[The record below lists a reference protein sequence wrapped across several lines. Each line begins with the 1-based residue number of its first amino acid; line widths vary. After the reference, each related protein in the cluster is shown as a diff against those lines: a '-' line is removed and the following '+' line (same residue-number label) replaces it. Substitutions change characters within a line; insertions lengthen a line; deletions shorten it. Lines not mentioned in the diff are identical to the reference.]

1 MTTKPHPLMRPPAF
15 DAHIAIP
22 RTRMLKK
29 ILSALEVAGIAVE
42 VDYFR
47 KVVNLDRGTSTGP
60 VMKFACSTPTGHDL
74 QDPHAMLTLK
84 GNDYSVLL
92 AAIKECLSIVS
103 KYLSTDGQTWH
114 FNFEL
119 ERFLSSRRLGLTTVD
134 AVTDFPGY
142 RQVHDA
148 PLFENHIGWHG
159 DVLPGDAEIISRLV
173 KLTGITPHQIVD
185 FSLLPSSPVIDRVI
199 TYYQQELVATMEFGE
214 ALRKARRQLG
224 AAYVISE
231 QVCFV
236 GEPVK

>member
-1 MTTKPHPLMRPPAF
+1 MIKQHPLMRPPAF

-22 RTRMLKK
+22 RTRNFKK
-29 ILSALEVAGIAVE
+29 ILAALEAKGVTIE
-42 VDYFR
+42 LDYFR
-47 KVVNLDRGTSTGP
+47 KVVNLDRGISTGP
-60 VMKFACSTPTGHDL
+60 AMKFACSTPTGHDL
-74 QDPHAMLTLK
+74 HDPHGMLTLK
-84 GNDYSVLL
+84 GNNYSVLL

-103 KYLSTDGQTWH
+103 KYLSTGDQTWH

-119 ERFLSSRRLGLTTVD
+119 ERFLSSRQLGLTNVD
-134 AVTDFPGY
+134 AATDFPGY
-142 RQVHDA
+142 HQVHDA

-185 FSLLPSSPVIDRVI
+185 FSLLPFGLVVDRVI
-199 TYYQQELVATMEFGE
+199 TYYQQDLVATMEFGE
-214 ALRKARRQLG
+214 VLRVACRQLG

-236 GEPVK
+236 GEPIR